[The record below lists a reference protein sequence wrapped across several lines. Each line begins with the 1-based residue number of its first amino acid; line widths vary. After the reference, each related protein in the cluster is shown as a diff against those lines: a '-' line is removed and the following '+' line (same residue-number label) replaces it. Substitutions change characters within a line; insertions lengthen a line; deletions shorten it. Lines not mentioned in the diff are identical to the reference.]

1 VSLSIKQ
8 VYQLA
13 RNAGLGHEAAIT
25 ATAIAMGESGLNPS
39 AVGDTT
45 LTDATWGPSIGL
57 WQIRS
62 VKAETGTGK
71 TRDASRLKSPEFNAR
86 SMASISGGGR
96 TWGPWS
102 VYTNGTYE
110 KFIGQVR
117 KEVGAGSGGVGSSPV
132 GYDAP
137 NVPYTPGMGVPV
149 GDLIPSIPGPGDV
162 LDGIGDAVGGIG
174 SAVGSGASGVAS
186 AVVGLLVKE
195 LAPAVLIGAGV
206 VAGFALIVVGAWRGS
221 ERSSS

>member
-1 VSLSIKQ
+1 MSLSVQQ

-25 ATAIAMGESGLNPS
+25 ATAIAVGESALNPS

-62 VKAETGTGK
+62 LKAETGTGK

-86 SMASISGGGR
+86 SMAAISNGGSN
-96 TWGPWS
+96 WGPWS
-102 VYTNGTYE
+102 VYTNGTY
-110 KFIGQVR
+110 KSHLGRVRSQV
-117 KEVGAGSGGVGSSPV
+117 GGGSGGTGTPPIGHDV
-132 GYDAP
+132 P
-137 NVPYTPGMGVPV
+137 NVSYTDILPGLP
-149 GDLIPSIPGPGDV
+149 DLPDLPGPGDV
-162 LDGIGDAVGGIG
+162 LDGIGGAVGG
-174 SAVGSGASGVAS
+174 GASGVAS

-221 ERSSS
+221 EKATA

>member
-1 VSLSIKQ
+1 MSLSIKQ

-25 ATAIAMGESGLNPS
+25 ATAIAMGESGLNPG

-71 TRDASRLKSPEFNAR
+71 SRDASRLKSPEFNAR
-86 SMASISGGGR
+86 SMVAISGGGR
-96 TWGPWS
+96 TWGPWT
-102 VYTNGTYE
+102 VYTNGTY
-110 KFIGQVR
+110 KSFIGRVR
-117 KEVGAGSGGVGSSPV
+117 AEVGAGSGGTGSSPV

-137 NVPYTPGMGVPV
+137 NFPYVPGMEAPGVPV
-149 GDLIPSIPGPGDV
+149 GELPSISIPDPGDV
-162 LDGIGDAVGGIG
+162 LDGIGDAVGG
-174 SAVGSGASGVAS
+174 GASGVAG
-186 AVVGLLVKE
+186 AVVGLLVRE

-206 VAGFALIVVGAWRGS
+206 VAGFALIVVGTWRGTEKAS
-221 ERSSS
+221 